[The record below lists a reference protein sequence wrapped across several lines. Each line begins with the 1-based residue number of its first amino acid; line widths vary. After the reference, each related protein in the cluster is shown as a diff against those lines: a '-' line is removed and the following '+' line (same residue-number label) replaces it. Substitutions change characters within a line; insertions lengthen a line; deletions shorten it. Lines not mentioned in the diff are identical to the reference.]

1 MAKIA
6 KRKTSKQL
14 KSLLCDNSLHDIQ
27 VFERGKD
34 QIIYSCIYRYAAI
47 TLAEDMI
54 PSPDQNDNYID
65 IDIGDNWW
73 TNDVLIDDWELKIK
87 DRALKKKV
95 KASLSEED
103 DENSPF
109 SRIAEFGFENVDGSW
124 EIRVS
129 ADDGTKFDFARLEI
143 EDADASS
150 SSKRKVTI

>member
-1 MAKIA
+1 MPEIFNLAKNA
-6 KRKTSKQL
+6 GTS
-14 KSLLCDNSLHDIQ
+14 
-27 VFERGKD
+27 VD
-34 QIIYSCIYRYAAI
+34 QIERFY
-47 TLAEDMI
+47 
-54 PSPDQNDNYID
+54 
-65 IDIGDNWW
+65 
-73 TNDVLIDDWELKIK
+73 WELKIK

-143 EDADASS
+143 EDASNT
-150 SSKRKVTI
+150 SKRKTA